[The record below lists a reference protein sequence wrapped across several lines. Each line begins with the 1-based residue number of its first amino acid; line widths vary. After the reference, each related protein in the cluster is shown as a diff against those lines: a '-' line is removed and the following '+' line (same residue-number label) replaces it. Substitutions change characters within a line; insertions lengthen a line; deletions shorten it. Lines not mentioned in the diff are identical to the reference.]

1 MNATRLDNY
10 NAARLQLAIQLAAS
24 LHRTQRRRVSNEP
37 YIVHPLRVML
47 ALSDRPVNTRIA
59 AVLHDTVEDCGL
71 SLAGVEA
78 DFGPEVRR
86 LVDAMTK
93 RDGEIF
99 TDRID
104 RCIEEGG
111 EEAVRIKI
119 ADMEDNLADH
129 PKPSMFLRYQDSL
142 AVLRAALR
150 RTLGE

>member
-1 MNATRLDNY
+1 
-10 NAARLQLAIQLAAS
+10 
-24 LHRTQRRRVSNEP
+24 
-37 YIVHPLRVML
+37 ML

-71 SLAGVEA
+71 TLADIDA
-78 DFGPEVRR
+78 SFGPEVRR

-129 PKPSMFLRYQDSL
+129 PKPSTFLRYQDSL
-142 AVLRAALR
+142 AILRTALR
-150 RTLGE
+150 RTWGG